1 LVILGRI
8 RRAAADLDAVDT
20 VLVLTLLLL
29 LLRPIGVGFVRPSIL
44 LLAGA
49 GLLRGSLKR
58 SPTLWL
64 TLAALTAWRV
74 VSDWPLAD
82 NHAYLLSYWCLAI
95 GLALRSA
102 DPAVFLAANGRR
114 LIALAFG
121 FAVLWKVFLSPDYI
135 DGTFFRVTLLSDP
148 RFETVTRLV
157 GGLSP
162 DLLERARVALWQHV
176 DGLAPSLEVPPLPG
190 RFEVL
195 GTFLTLWTV
204 ALEALVAVAFLVS
217 RQRAA
222 GVRDAL
228 LLVFCAT
235 TYSVTPT
242 IASFGWLLLAMG
254 VAQCDSARALTRL
267 SYLFVFGLILVC
279 RELSWATG

>member
-1 LVILGRI
+1 MWRRI
-8 RRAAADLDAVDT
+8 RRAAAELDAVDT
-20 VLVLTLLLL
+20 ALVLTLLLL
-29 LLRPIGVGFVRPSIL
+29 LLRPIGVGFVRPSLL

-49 GLLRGSLKR
+49 GLLLPSLKR

-64 TLAALTAWRV
+64 ALAALTAWRV
-74 VSDWPLAD
+74 ASDWPLAD

-95 GLALRSA
+95 GLALRQA

-148 RFETVTRLV
+148 RFEAVTRLV
-157 GGLSP
+157 GGLSA
-162 DLLERARVALWQHV
+162 DLVERTRLALWQHT
-176 DGLAPSLEVPPLPG
+176 DGLAPSLEVPTLPG
-190 RFEVL
+190 RFQGL
-195 GTFLTLWTV
+195 ATFLTLWTA
-204 ALEALVAVAFLVS
+204 ALEALVAIAFFVS

-235 TYSVTPT
+235 TYSVAPT

-254 VAQCDSARALTRL
+254 FAQCDSTRARMRL
-267 SYLFVFGLILVC
+267 SYLFVFALILVC
-279 RELSWATG
+279 RELLRATG

>member
-1 LVILGRI
+1 MVMWRRI

-20 VLVLTLLLL
+20 ALVLTLLLL

-49 GLLRGSLKR
+49 GLLRASLKR
-58 SPTLWL
+58 SPALWL

-82 NHAYLLSYWCLAI
+82 NHSYLLSYWCLAI

-121 FAVLWKVFLSPDYI
+121 FAVLWKVFLSPDYM

-148 RFETVTRLV
+148 RFEAVTRLV

-162 DLLERARVALWQHV
+162 DVLELTRLALWQHA

-190 RFEVL
+190 RFQIL
-195 GTFLTLWTV
+195 GTFLTLWTAV
-204 ALEALVAVAFLVS
+204 LEALVAIAFFVS
-217 RQRAA
+217 RPRAA
-222 GVRDAL
+222 GVRDAS

-235 TYSVTPT
+235 TYSVAPT

-254 VAQCDSARALTRL
+254 VAQCDSARARVRL
-267 SYLFVFGLILVC
+267 SYLFVFGLILVF
-279 RELSWATG
+279 RELPWAG

>member
-1 LVILGRI
+1 MWRRI
-8 RRAAADLDAVDT
+8 QRAAADLDAVDT
-20 VLVLTLLLL
+20 ALVLTLLLL

-49 GLLRGSLKR
+49 GLLRTSLKR
-58 SPTLWL
+58 SPALWL

-121 FAVLWKVFLSPDYI
+121 FAVLWKVFLSPDYM

-148 RFETVTRLV
+148 RFEGVTRLV
-157 GGLSP
+157 GGLGP
-162 DLLERARVALWQHV
+162 DLLERARLALWQHA
-176 DGLAPSLEVPPLPG
+176 DGIAPSLEVPTLPG
-190 RFEVL
+190 RFQVL
-195 GTFLTLWTV
+195 ATFLTLWTV
-204 ALEALVAVAFLVS
+204 ALEALVAIAFLVS
-217 RQRAA
+217 RQRVA

-235 TYSVTPT
+235 TYSVAPT

-254 VAQCDSARALTRL
+254 VAQCDSARARMRL

-279 RELSWATG
+279 RELPWPTG